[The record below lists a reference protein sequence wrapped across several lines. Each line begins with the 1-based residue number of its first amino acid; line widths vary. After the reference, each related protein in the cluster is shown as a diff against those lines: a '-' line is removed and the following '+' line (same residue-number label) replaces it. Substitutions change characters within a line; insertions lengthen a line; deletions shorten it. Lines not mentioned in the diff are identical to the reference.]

1 VSLFD
6 KVIASGRWQVRY
18 TGPDG
23 VRRYAP
29 HTFAERVTAAAFV
42 VNLRRATE
50 TDALRL
56 YFCCRPE
63 ESLSALPIDCPSLLA
78 VGHA

>member
-56 YFCCRPE
+56 Y
-63 ESLSALPIDCPSLLA
+63 
-78 VGHA
+78 